1 MRITVARPS
10 EWNPVRLVPTATI
23 LVLAVLTV
31 LPLHVPDY
39 AAVAPL
45 LALAGVY
52 YWTVYRPD
60 FAPPLA
66 VFACGIVVDLLDG
79 GPLGVA
85 PLLLLLARAVV
96 LPQRRFFINRL
107 FPFVWMGFTLLA
119 ATAIVFLWLLGS
131 AIEGTWLDLRAAT
144 LQWVLTVATF
154 PAVAYLLMRVQRAC
168 VPAE

>member
-1 MRITVARPS
+1 MRTMVVRRS
-10 EWNPVRLVPTATI
+10 DWSPVRLVPTATI

-66 VFACGIVVDLLDG
+66 IFACGVVVDLLDG

-85 PLLLLLARAVV
+85 PLLLLLARTVV
-96 LPQRRFFINRL
+96 LPQRRFFVNRL
-107 FPFVWMGFTLLA
+107 FPFVWMGFTVLA
-119 ATAIVFLWLLGS
+119 AGSILFLWLLGS
-131 AIEGTWLDLRAAT
+131 GIEGAWLDMRAAT

-168 VPAE
+168 VPAD

>member
-1 MRITVARPS
+1 MRAMVVRHS
-10 EWNPVRLVPTATI
+10 DWSPVRLVPTATI
-23 LVLAVLTV
+23 VVLAVLTV

-60 FAPPLA
+60 FTPPLA
-66 VFACGIVVDLLDG
+66 IFACGIVVDLLDG

-85 PLLLLLARAVV
+85 PLLLLLARTIV
-96 LPQRRFFINRL
+96 LPQRRFFVNRL
-107 FPFVWMGFTLLA
+107 FPFVWMGFTVLA
-119 ATAIVFLWLLGS
+119 AGSILFLWLLGS
-131 AIEGTWLDLRAAT
+131 GIEGTWLDVRAAT

-168 VPAE
+168 VPAD

>member
-1 MRITVARPS
+1 MRAMVVRRS
-10 EWNPVRLVPTATI
+10 EWSPTRLVPTATI

-66 VFACGIVVDLLDG
+66 IFACGVVVDLLDG

-85 PLLLLLARAVV
+85 PLLLLLARTIV
-96 LPQRRFFINRL
+96 LPQRRFFVNRL
-107 FPFVWMGFTLLA
+107 FPFVWMGFTVLA
-119 ATAIVFLWLLGS
+119 AGSILFLWLLGS
-131 AIEGTWLDLRAAT
+131 GIEGTWLDVRAAT

-168 VPAE
+168 VPAA